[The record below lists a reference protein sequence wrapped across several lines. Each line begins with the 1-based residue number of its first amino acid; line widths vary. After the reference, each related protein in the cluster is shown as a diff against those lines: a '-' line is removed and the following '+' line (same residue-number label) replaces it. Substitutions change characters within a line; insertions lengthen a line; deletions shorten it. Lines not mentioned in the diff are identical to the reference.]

1 MDVFCGICLE
11 DLTDEPQV
19 ELLCHHFYHTECFLG
34 RHNNNCLLCQQIREH
49 EQRDLD
55 VLAEEQL
62 GQVRQEE
69 ENIESA
75 RVNQLFDTDEKLRV
89 LLKNYKASCTELSK
103 HRRPLTQL
111 LQRKSEDLHG
121 TVDTLLQQIKDAH
134 RQKKQEVLNSQEYKT
149 YHSKYARCCNFMN
162 RLRRDYQI
170 VPSSFR
176 YLREKRGMKHL
187 RRISWGSDAPRMV
200 RRKLRISAYFR

>member
-1 MDVFCGICLE
+1 MEIFCGICLE
-11 DLTDEPQV
+11 ELAEEPHV
-19 ELLCHHFYHTECFLG
+19 ELLCHHFYHTECFLA
-34 RHNNNCLLCQQIREH
+34 RQNNTCLLCQQFRE
-49 EQRDLD
+49 EQE
-55 VLAEEQL
+55 AEEQAIHVL
-62 GQVRQEE
+62 EQEQNTESVR
-69 ENIESA
+69 
-75 RVNQLFDTDEKLRV
+75 VTKLFDTDEKLRT
-89 LLKNYKASCTELSK
+89 LLKTYKASCTELSK

-111 LQRKSEDLHG
+111 LQRKSEDLRG
-121 TVDTLLQQIKDAH
+121 VVDSLLEQIKTIH

-176 YLREKRGMKHL
+176 YLRTKRGMKHL